1 MKNSKFRIA
10 NRISRF
16 KQAARGQ
23 IKLSNIKARHM
34 RRLKHTLTDFK
45 FSDYG
50 GPIYASFKQRDSI
63 WGCILVWTSIN
74 KSLSTNYYCAMQIV
88 VFIIFF
94 PTSVNRDCLRR
105 AASMRC
111 SARYS
116 QEDWEDQFSW
126 RLRRREGDSH
136 GWWRLSWWRW
146 EGSAPGVLRSTHP
159 QLPSWRLPKVP
170 RDWWESSMRR
180 QQPRQ
185 QLRRP
190 RQRRAKKWS
199 PRYHLHY
206 SLLGRGSSSNP

>member
-1 MKNSKFRIA
+1 MPASSKGIA
-10 NRISRF
+10 SEVVF
-16 KQAARGQ
+16 LCEQA
-23 IKLSNIKARHM
+23 
-34 RRLKHTLTDFK
+34 
-45 FSDYG
+45 
-50 GPIYASFKQRDSI
+50 
-63 WGCILVWTSIN
+63 
-74 KSLSTNYYCAMQIV
+74 STNHCRQITTAQKDWRAMQIV

-136 GWWRLSWWRW
+136 AWWRLSWWRW